1 MKNIQEFHPRVEKN
15 TWARLSQNLV
25 WFPNRNVYVMPF
37 LKIPHQYNIER
48 FHMHDV
54 TGAILVFQNNETVAI
69 LVFQTNHVGVELFT
83 YTNNFFCSHKFA

>member
-25 WFPNRNVYVMPF
+25 WFPDRNVYVMPF

-54 TGAILVFQNNETVAI
+54 TGAILVFQ
-69 LVFQTNHVGVELFT
+69 TNLVGVEIFLMQT
-83 YTNNFFCSHKFA
+83 LSTQWLDNQQSD

>member
-25 WFPNRNVYVMPF
+25 WFPDRNVYVMPF
-37 LKIPHQYNIER
+37 PKIPHQYNIER

-54 TGAILVFQNNETVAI
+54 TVAI

>member
-25 WFPNRNVYVMPF
+25 WF
-37 LKIPHQYNIER
+37 
-48 FHMHDV
+48 HMYDV
-54 TGAILVFQNNETVAI
+54 TGAILMFQNNEAVAI
-69 LVFQTNHVGVELFT
+69 LVFQTNFVRVELFT

>member
-15 TWARLSQNLV
+15 TCARLSQNLV
-25 WFPNRNVYVMPF
+25 WNVYVMLL

-69 LVFQTNHVGVELFT
+69 LVFQTNLVGVELFT

>member
-15 TWARLSQNLV
+15 TSARLSQNLV
-25 WFPNRNVYVMPF
+25 WFPDRNVYVMLF
-37 LKIPHQYNIER
+37 LKIPRQYNIER

-54 TGAILVFQNNETVAI
+54 TGAILVFQ
-69 LVFQTNHVGVELFT
+69 TNLVGVELFT

>member
-15 TWARLSQNLV
+15 TCARLSQNLV
-25 WFPNRNVYVMPF
+25 WFPDRNVYVMLF
-37 LKIPHQYNIER
+37 LKIPRQYNIER

-54 TGAILVFQNNETVAI
+54 TGAILVFQ
-69 LVFQTNHVGVELFT
+69 TNLVGVELFT